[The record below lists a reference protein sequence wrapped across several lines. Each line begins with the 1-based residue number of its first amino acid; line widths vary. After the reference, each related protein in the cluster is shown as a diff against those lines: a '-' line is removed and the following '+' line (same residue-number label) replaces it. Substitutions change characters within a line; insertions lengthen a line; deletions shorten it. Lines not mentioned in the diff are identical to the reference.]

1 MDFPQNYRG
10 LMNSKY
16 GLAQGRINTDL
27 EILKDTYATAYD
39 AMNNIMVDRTH
50 LDPTTHSEVKY
61 RFKELKRLARE
72 YAPEKLKYIEKLEM
86 YTLAHLDG
94 KLSER
99 EYLEA
104 IRTVSELNG
113 VQPSMLYSIE
123 GRVGRMEHRNV
134 QQPPSFMPVLNIPQ
148 LKVPSSHH
156 AKAPRAELEI
166 PQPKMGKLPE
176 LKLPRLDVSL
186 KPSKQHRQPNLP
198 EFKMPSI
205 ADIMPKER
213 QRKAPRQRS
222 EFRMPSLD
230 FKMPELEL
238 FPRKKRR

>member
-1 MDFPQNYRG
+1 
-10 LMNSKY
+10 MNSKY
-16 GLAQGRINTDL
+16 GLSQGRVNTDL

-39 AMNNIMVDRTH
+39 AMNNVMVDRTSV
-50 LDPTTHSEVKY
+50 DPTTHSEVKY

-72 YAPEKLKYIEKLEM
+72 YAPEKLGYIEKLEM
-86 YTLAHLDG
+86 YTMAHLAG

-113 VQPSMLYSIE
+113 VQPEMLYSIE
-123 GRVGRMEHRNV
+123 GRVDRLEHRNV
-134 QQPPSFMPVLNIPQ
+134 QAPPSFIPVLNVPQ
-148 LKVPSSHH
+148 FKMPSVSAKMPREKVSV
-156 AKAPRAELEI
+156 PRA
-166 PQPKMGKLPE
+166 KMGELPE
-176 LKLPRLDVSL
+176 FKLPRLNVSL
-186 KPSKQHRQPNLP
+186 PRPKQAKQHHLP

-213 QRKAPRQRS
+213 QRKAPSKGS
-222 EFRMPSLD
+222 EFRMPSLRLKDLD